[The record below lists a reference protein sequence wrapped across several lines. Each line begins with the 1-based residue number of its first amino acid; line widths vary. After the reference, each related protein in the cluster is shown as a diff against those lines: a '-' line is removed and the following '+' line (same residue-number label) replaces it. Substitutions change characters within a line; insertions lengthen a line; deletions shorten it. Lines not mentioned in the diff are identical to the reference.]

1 MKILKGTCLCELVKY
16 QIEGDLGP
24 IFNCHCSKCRR
35 WHGAAYRTRASIN
48 KNQFTWLSSEENL
61 SRFKSSPNATKYFC
75 KNCGSPL
82 ITTYE
87 DRPNVLGVPLG
98 PLTGDLQ
105 QQAQAHIFVASK
117 ATWHNITD
125 SLPQYK
131 EWPTNESRV
140 RQTAATD

>member
-48 KNQFTWLSSEENL
+48 ENQFTWLSSEENL

-87 DRPNVLGVPLG
+87 DRPNVLGVALG